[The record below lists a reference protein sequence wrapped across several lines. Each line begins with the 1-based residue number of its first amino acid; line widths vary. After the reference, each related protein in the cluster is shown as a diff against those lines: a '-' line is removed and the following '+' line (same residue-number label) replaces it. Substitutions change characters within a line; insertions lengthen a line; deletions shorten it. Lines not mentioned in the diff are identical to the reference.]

1 MRSSASW
8 LLAMATG
15 ISAASSTLHAETFTL
30 ADALGVAYETNP
42 QLDAARAG
50 LRATDENVALA
61 DSNFRPSLG
70 ASGSYGYQKI
80 PPIFGFGSSEIS
92 HPLTG
97 QLQVT
102 QSIFNFSNFAVLGKA
117 KEQVKVG
124 RAQLV
129 STEETVLLNAVTAY
143 MNVVRDE
150 ATLKLR
156 ESNVAVLEKQR
167 DATQEQ
173 FRVGELTKTDVSQSL
188 ARLAGAQAQLIAA
201 QGQLGISRAN
211 FEHTIGR
218 PAETLEVEPL
228 LPSLPK
234 EEDGA
239 LGEAHKYNPSL
250 DAARYNV
257 KVANF
262 AVQQAIGALLPQ
274 LSVNGTYQY
283 SQNNPNFGQVA
294 VHELTVLGN
303 VTVLIYQG
311 GAEDATVRQAK
322 EQRGQAELVVAD
334 TERQVVDATRS
345 AWDAYQSAAA
355 TIASTQ
361 AQVDANKVA
370 FQGVKL
376 EQQVGSRT
384 IIEVLNAEQELFDS
398 EVSLVAAKRDTA
410 VAAYQLL
417 SAMGTLTAEHLSL
430 HVHVYDPVAHYDDDA
445 GRWVGFGD

>member
-1 MRSSASW
+1 LQPNHGFGESFCGFGDRHPHNF
-8 LLAMATG
+8 LV
-15 ISAASSTLHAETFTL
+15 TLHA
-30 ADALGVAYETNP
+30 ALESAGRFAES
-42 QLDAARAG
+42 LDYGLGALHFGQAG
-50 LRATDENVALA
+50 LDVAQPRQIGLA
-61 DSNFRPSLG
+61 SF
-70 ASGSYGYQKI
+70 
-80 PPIFGFGSSEIS
+80 F
-92 HPLTG
+92 
-97 QLQVT
+97 
-102 QSIFNFSNFAVLGKA
+102 
-117 KEQVKVG
+117 
-124 RAQLV
+124 
-129 STEETVLLNAVTAY
+129 
-143 MNVVRDE
+143 
-150 ATLKLR
+150 
-156 ESNVAVLEKQR
+156 
-167 DATQEQ
+167 
-173 FRVGELTKTDVSQSL
+173 
-188 ARLAGAQAQLIAA
+188 A

-303 VTVLIYQG
+303 VTVPIYQG